1 MLPKMDY
8 DEWTPLGR
16 GNPLKNDPTF
26 DYSPPMVSKVK
37 YWINPLLRTP
47 DPPIIPNKEATTEIN
62 QYTATIPT
70 LTKSN
75 SIYKQS
81 SSSDIKRLY
90 TDFIDPIDMSFAQA
104 LNSKYNNNL
113 IKGQH
118 VSYQNQY
125 YTPTRQPPPP
135 LPMLVPPPPVEPHSY
150 SSNNTD
156 NTTSLELSW
165 DLQTQT
171 TSSVPATNAYTDIV
185 TTVPTAITVNRII
198 SINSKTENR
207 PEVKTTSHKSIL
219 QNLLGKEKSKVHQV
233 TYPTI
238 AIPLTPNP
246 AKVSLKQYNTPVP
259 PRLPTYLIIQGHS
272 KVKKYGTTKTDRS
285 DHIFMQDTNDINDI
299 MKYELPK
306 DIRSGKQLSL
316 EDFLPMNTALRE
328 TLKDIITNKAEGS
341 GFGAELT
348 KVIFPSYIRSSTT
361 LVYES
366 PRMYDY
372 NEEVNIQES

>member
-47 DPPIIPNKEATTEIN
+47 DPPIIPNKEATTETS
-62 QYTATIPT
+62 QYTATITT

-75 SIYKQS
+75 SISKQS

-90 TDFIDPIDMSFAQA
+90 TDFIDPIDMSYAQA
-104 LNSKYNNNL
+104 LNSKYNNL

-118 VSYQNQY
+118 ISYQNQY

-156 NTTSLELSW
+156 NSTSLELSW

-171 TSSVPATNAYTDIV
+171 TSSVPTTNAYTEIV
-185 TTVPTAITVNRII
+185 TTVPTSITVNRII

-207 PEVKTTSHKSIL
+207 PEIKTTSHKSIL

-238 AIPLTPNP
+238 TVPLTPNP
-246 AKVSLKQYNTPVP
+246 TKVSLKQYNTPVS

-348 KVIFPSYIRSSTT
+348 KAIFPSYIRPSTT